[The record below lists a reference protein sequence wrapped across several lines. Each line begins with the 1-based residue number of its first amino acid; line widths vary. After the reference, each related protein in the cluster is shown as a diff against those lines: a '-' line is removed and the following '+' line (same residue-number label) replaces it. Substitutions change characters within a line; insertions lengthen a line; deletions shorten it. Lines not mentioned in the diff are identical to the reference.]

1 MNYYETLYIVHPA
14 LESGRLK
21 DIITDVEQNLNKLGG
36 KLLAVELWGRRKLS
50 YLIDKQKYGTYVLMQ
65 FNGEGKCTNN
75 LAVDLEQNP
84 NILAYIT
91 TSISS
96 EDLIE
101 MTEDLDSQIAGK
113 SRDSEKSNSNNST
126 DNIKDST
133 KSTDTESNVEE
144 KDKND
149 VSNVSEDNTKV
160 SNDTDES
167 SDNQSNQDSMEE
179 AIEKTEE

>member
-50 YLIDKQKYGTYVLMQ
+50 YLIDKQKYGTYVLIQ
-65 FNGEGKCTNN
+65 YSGEGKCTNN

-84 NILAYIT
+84 NILAYLT
-91 TSISS
+91 TSINS
-96 EDLIE
+96 EGLIE
-101 MTEDLDSQIAGK
+101 MKEDLDSQIAGK
-113 SRDSEKSNSNNST
+113 SRDSEKSTSNTSI
-126 DNIKDST
+126 DNTKDLN
-133 KSTDTESNVEE
+133 KSTDPVVSVDE

-149 VSNVSEDNTKV
+149 ESNVSENNTEE
-160 SNDTDES
+160 SNDTEES
-167 SDNQSNQDSMEE
+167 SENQTNQDSMEE